1 MLMQHVNWFAYDCD
15 RELVALALL
24 QRAPARVDVPQWM
37 RSEAVKN
44 AAATVRNL
52 FKRKYVL
59 LDEFQDTSVAQLD
72 VVLALT
78 IDTAAATMTT
88 PRVRLTVV
96 GDSDQ
101 AIYAFRGAS
110 MQPLQ
115 ARLESLVPRTVRY
128 NLRVNH
134 RSTPAI
140 VAVCEALIAPNR
152 TDDKAMRPSPRWGA
166 PAPAPAFDVFPV
178 SVLLCQAAAAQQESC
193 TLSCIQKWHAL
204 GVPYGSMAVLCRV
217 KAGVQSFNDSI
228 RGTDIV
234 VRALK
239 EKEEDRFS
247 SGQGDVAQPK
257 QDALSVGT
265 IHSAKGIEWDVVCII
280 DAFEAA
286 QDIKARNDSNAAL
299 SADIKAE
306 RWAEE
311 RRVVFV
317 GLSRSRRALHITHPI
332 RAGGRADVE
341 PAPSE
346 FLQDI
351 QRSAGAH
358 LVVIRSDA
366 LDSLPWPHN
375 TASLDMGPYGE
386 DDGPE

>member
-1 MLMQHVNWFAYDCD
+1 MPPY
-15 RELVALALL
+15 
-24 QRAPARVDVPQWM
+24 
-37 RSEAVKN
+37 
-44 AAATVRNL
+44 
-52 FKRKYVL
+52 
-59 LDEFQDTSVAQLD
+59 
-72 VVLALT
+72 
-78 IDTAAATMTT
+78 
-88 PRVRLTVV
+88 
-96 GDSDQ
+96 
-101 AIYAFRGAS
+101 
-110 MQPLQ
+110 
-115 ARLESLVPRTVRY
+115 VRY
-128 NLRVNH
+128 SLRVNH

-178 SVLLCQAAAAQQESC
+178 SVLLCHAAAQQESC
-193 TLSCIQKWHAL
+193 ALRCIQKWHAL
-204 GVPYGSMAVLCRV
+204 GVPYASMAVLCRV
-217 KAGVQSFNDSI
+217 KAAVESFNNSI

-247 SGQGDVAQPK
+247 SGQGDVAPK

-280 DAFEAA
+280 DALEAA

-299 SADIKAE
+299 SADIKAK

-317 GLSRSRRALHITHPI
+317 GLSRPRRALHITHPI

-341 PAPSE
+341 PAQSE

-351 QRSAGAH
+351 QHSAGSH
-358 LVVIRSDA
+358 LVVVRSDA

-375 TASLDMGPYGE
+375 LASLDMGPYGE
-386 DDGPE
+386 AEDDGPE